1 MIGRVLLLSVV
12 LLASS
17 APVFAA
23 DVTGN
28 WRITL
33 STHDRTLTGK
43 ASLKQTGESVTG
55 WVGPGENDP
64 IPITGTIKGNKLA
77 IKTHPQPGRTVAFD
91 ECDLTVNDD
100 RMVGNMDADKG
111 EIEFART
118 SRQYNKPLRWP
129 GKRF

>member
-28 WRITL
+28 WRVTL
-33 STHDRTLTGK
+33 STHDGTLTGK

-55 WVGPGENDP
+55 WVR
-64 IPITGTIKGNKLA
+64 LA
-77 IKTHPQPGRTVAFD
+77 KTTQFQSQGQSKATSSPSRRTQPGRTVAFD

-100 RMVGNMDADKG
+100 KMVGNMDADKG

-118 SRQYNKPLRWP
+118 SRQYNEPLRWP